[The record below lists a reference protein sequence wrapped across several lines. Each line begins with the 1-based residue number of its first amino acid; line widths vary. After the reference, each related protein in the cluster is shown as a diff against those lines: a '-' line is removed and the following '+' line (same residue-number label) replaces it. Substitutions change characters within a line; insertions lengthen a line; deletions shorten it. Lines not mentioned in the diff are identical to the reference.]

1 MIAKDE
7 EVAPMSRNSA
17 VPLLF
22 GTCFL
27 IALPI
32 SAQDSGQSR
41 ERHEGT
47 APRASAAKYRSHAEK
62 DEFSLGAEFLPKKQA
77 SKVFAADV
85 NSCCLV
91 VQVAV
96 YPEKDNTVDL
106 SLFDFS
112 LVEVKTDNSVRPE
125 SPTTVAAR
133 LEKKKNPP
141 HGVDVATYGRVGY
154 ESGTYADP
162 VTGQPVHVQGVSTSA
177 GVGVANGNSVPP
189 DIADHD
195 REMIERELYE
205 KGLPEGKV
213 SVPVAGFL
221 YFALPNAKKNAKYQ
235 LVYSGRSEPII
246 LPLQ

>member
-1 MIAKDE
+1 
-7 EVAPMSRNSA
+7 MSPNSA

-47 APRASAAKYRSHAEK
+47 APRVSAAKYRSHAEK
-62 DEFSLGAEFLPKKQA
+62 DGLSLGAEFLPKKQA
-77 SKVFAADV
+77 SKVFVADV

-96 YPEKDNTVDL
+96 YPEKGDTVDL

-133 LEKKKNPP
+133 LEQKKNPP
-141 HGVDVATYGRVGY
+141 RGVGVVTSGAVGY
-154 ESGTYADP
+154 ESGTYIDP
-162 VTGQPVHVQGVSTSA
+162 VTGQPVHVRGVSTSA
-177 GVGVANGNSVPP
+177 GVGVSNGNSVPA

-195 REMIERELYE
+195 CEMIERELYE

-213 SVPVAGFL
+213 SVPVAGYL

-235 LVYSGRSEPII
+235 LVYSGRSEPLI

>member
-1 MIAKDE
+1 
-7 EVAPMSRNSA
+7 MSRNSA

-47 APRASAAKYRSHAEK
+47 APRVSAAKYRSHAEK
-62 DEFSLGAEFLPKKQA
+62 AGLSLGGEFLTKKQA
-77 SKVFAADV
+77 SKVFAANV

-96 YPEKDNTVDL
+96 YQEKDDTVDL

-125 SPTTVAAR
+125 SPITVAAR
-133 LEKKKNPP
+133 LEQKKSPP
-141 HGVDVATYGRVGY
+141 RGVDVITSGAVGY
-154 ESGTYADP
+154 ESGTYIDP
-162 VTGQPVHVQGVSTSA
+162 VTGQPVHVHGVSTSA
-177 GVGVANGNSVPP
+177 GVGVSNGNSVPA
-189 DIADHD
+189 DIADQD
-195 REMIERELYE
+195 REMIQRELYE

-213 SVPVAGFL
+213 SVPVAGYL

-235 LVYSGRSEPII
+235 LVYSGRSEPLI

>member
-1 MIAKDE
+1 
-7 EVAPMSRNSA
+7 MSHNSV

-32 SAQDSGQSR
+32 SAQESGQSR
-41 ERHEGT
+41 HEGT
-47 APRASAAKYRSHAEK
+47 VPRASAVKYRSHAEK
-62 DEFSLGAEFLPKKQA
+62 DGFSLGAEFLPKKQA
-77 SKVFAADV
+77 SKVFAANV
-85 NSCCLV
+85 NSCCIV

-96 YPEKDNTVDL
+96 YSEKDDTVDV

-125 SPTTVAAR
+125 SPNTVAAR
-133 LEKKKNPP
+133 LEMKKNPR
-141 HGVDVATYGRVGY
+141 HGVDVVTYGTVGY
-154 ESGTYADP
+154 ESGTYIDP
-162 VTGQPVHVQGVSTSA
+162 LTGQPVHVQGVSTSA
-177 GVGVANGNSVPP
+177 GVGVANGNSVPA

-213 SVPVAGFL
+213 SVPVAGYL
-221 YFALPNAKKNAKYQ
+221 YFALPNAKKNVKYQ
-235 LVYSGRSEPII
+235 LVYSGRSGSLI
-246 LPLQ
+246 LPLSID

>member
-1 MIAKDE
+1 
-7 EVAPMSRNSA
+7 MSPNSA

-47 APRASAAKYRSHAEK
+47 ATRVSAANYRSHAEK
-62 DEFSLGAEFLPKKQA
+62 DGLSLGAEFLPKKQA

-96 YPEKDNTVDL
+96 YPENGDTVDL

-133 LEKKKNPP
+133 LEQKKNPP
-141 HGVDVATYGRVGY
+141 RGVGVVTSGAVGY
-154 ESGTYADP
+154 ESGTYIDP
-162 VTGQPVHVQGVSTSA
+162 VTGQPVHVRGVSTSA
-177 GVGVANGNSVPP
+177 GVGVSNGNSVPA

-205 KGLPEGKV
+205 KGLPVGKV
-213 SVPVAGFL
+213 SVPVAGYL

-235 LVYSGRSEPII
+235 LVYSGHSEPLI

>member
-1 MIAKDE
+1 MCPPQSIARMRKRTDS
-7 EVAPMSRNSA
+7 VSAPSFFRRNRH
-17 VPLLF
+17 PR
-22 GTCFL
+22 C
-27 IALPI
+27 LP
-32 SAQDSGQSR
+32 QTL
-41 ERHEGT
+41 T
-47 APRASAAKYRSHAEK
+47 AAA
-62 DEFSLGAEFLPKKQA
+62 F
-77 SKVFAADV
+77 
-85 NSCCLV
+85 V

-96 YPEKDNTVDL
+96 YPEKGDTVDL

-133 LEKKKNPP
+133 LEQKKNPP
-141 HGVDVATYGRVGY
+141 RGVGVVTSGAVGY
-154 ESGTYADP
+154 ESGTYIDP
-162 VTGQPVHVQGVSTSA
+162 VTGQPVHVRGVSTSA
-177 GVGVANGNSVPP
+177 GVGASNGNSVPA

-213 SVPVAGFL
+213 SVPVAGYL

-235 LVYSGRSEPII
+235 LVYSGHSEPLI

>member
-1 MIAKDE
+1 
-7 EVAPMSRNSA
+7 MSPNSA

-47 APRASAAKYRSHAEK
+47 APRVSAAKYRSHAEK
-62 DEFSLGAEFLPKKQA
+62 DGLSLGAEFLPKKQA

-96 YPEKDNTVDL
+96 YPEKGDTVDL

-112 LVEVKTDNSVRPE
+112 LVEVRPTTPCARK
-125 SPTTVAAR
+125 STTVAAR
-133 LEKKKNPP
+133 LEQKKNPP
-141 HGVDVATYGRVGY
+141 RGVGVVTSGAVGY
-154 ESGTYADP
+154 ESGTYIDP
-162 VTGQPVHVQGVSTSA
+162 VTGQPVHVRGVSTSA
-177 GVGVANGNSVPP
+177 GVGVSNGNSVPA

-213 SVPVAGFL
+213 SVPVAGYL

-235 LVYSGRSEPII
+235 LVYSGRSEPLI

>member
-1 MIAKDE
+1 
-7 EVAPMSRNSA
+7 MSRDSA

-32 SAQDSGQSR
+32 CAQDSGQSR
-41 ERHEGT
+41 ERREGT
-47 APRASAAKYRSHAEK
+47 APRVSAAKYRSHAEN
-62 DEFSLGAEFLPKKQA
+62 EGLSLGAEFLPKKQA

-96 YPEKDNTVDL
+96 YPEKDDAVDL

-112 LVEVKTDNSVRPE
+112 LVELKTDNSVRPE
-125 SPTTVAAR
+125 SPTTVAAK
-133 LEKKKNPP
+133 LEQKKNPP
-141 HGVDVATYGRVGY
+141 RGVGVVTSGAVGY
-154 ESGTYADP
+154 ESGTYIDP
-162 VTGQPVHVQGVSTSA
+162 VTGQPVHVHGVSTST
-177 GVGVANGNSVPP
+177 GVGVSNGSSVPA

-213 SVPVAGFL
+213 SVPVAGYL
-221 YFALPNAKKNAKYQ
+221 YFALPNAQKNAKYQ
-235 LVYSGRSEPII
+235 LVYSGRSEPLI

>member
-1 MIAKDE
+1 MRK
-7 EVAPMSRNSA
+7 R
-17 VPLLF
+17 
-22 GTCFL
+22 
-27 IALPI
+27 
-32 SAQDSGQSR
+32 
-41 ERHEGT
+41 T
-47 APRASAAKYRSHAEK
+47 AR
-62 DEFSLGAEFLPKKQA
+62 LGAEFLPKKQA

-85 NSCCLV
+85 NSCYLV

-96 YPEKDNTVDL
+96 YPEKGDTVDL

-133 LEKKKNPP
+133 LEQTKNPP
-141 HGVDVATYGRVGY
+141 RGVGVVTSGAVGY
-154 ESGTYADP
+154 ESGTYIDP
-162 VTGQPVHVQGVSTSA
+162 VTGQAVHVRGVSTSA
-177 GVGVANGNSVPP
+177 GVGVSNGNSVPA
-189 DIADHD
+189 DVADHD

-213 SVPVAGFL
+213 SVPVAGYL

-235 LVYSGRSEPII
+235 LVYSGRSEPLI

>member
-1 MIAKDE
+1 MNL
-7 EVAPMSRNSA
+7 NSA

-22 GTCFL
+22 GACFL
-27 IALPI
+27 IAVPV

-47 APRASAAKYRSHAEK
+47 APRASAAKYGSHAEK
-62 DEFSLGAEFLPKKQA
+62 DRFSLGAEFLPRKEA

-96 YPEKDNTVDL
+96 YPEKDDTVDL

-141 HGVDVATYGRVGY
+141 HGVDAATYGRVGY
-154 ESGTYADP
+154 ESGTYIDP
-162 VTGQPVHVQGVSTSA
+162 VTGQPVHIRGVSTAA
-177 GVGVANGNSVPP
+177 GVGVSNGNSVP
-189 DIADHD
+189 ADVADRD
-195 REMIERELYE
+195 REIIEHELYE
-205 KGLPEGKV
+205 KGLAEGKV
-213 SVPVAGFL
+213 SVPVAGYL
-221 YFALPNAKKNAKYQ
+221 YFALPNAKKSVKYQ
-235 LVYSGRSEPII
+235 LVYSGRSEPLI